1 MAEKFPEVTA
11 RLKKHLAE
19 GKVELIAGTYAQPM
33 GTTLSGEA
41 NIRQIVV
48 GRETIRKALGYEM
61 VTFLEEE
68 EFSHP
73 QLPQILAGAGYRF
86 ASLAQ
91 VDTWGRAGIP
101 ILEFNAIRWRGVDG
115 TEIPAIPKNSLFGYS
130 PNLKELAAQP
140 AFAKLQALG
149 KPLIFTWEEFGW
161 ESPETPDYLTVAGEV
176 PGVCREV
183 AGRVCHLR
191 AIPG

>member
-1 MAEKFPEVTA
+1 
-11 RLKKHLAE
+11 
-19 GKVELIAGTYAQPM
+19 
-33 GTTLSGEA
+33 
-41 NIRQIVV
+41 
-48 GRETIRKALGYEM
+48 M

-115 TEIPAIPKNSLFGYS
+115 TEIPAIPRTRFS
-130 PNLKELAAQP
+130 
-140 AFAKLQALG
+140 
-149 KPLIFTWEEFGW
+149 
-161 ESPETPDYLTVAGEV
+161 
-176 PGVCREV
+176 
-183 AGRVCHLR
+183 
-191 AIPG
+191 AIRPT